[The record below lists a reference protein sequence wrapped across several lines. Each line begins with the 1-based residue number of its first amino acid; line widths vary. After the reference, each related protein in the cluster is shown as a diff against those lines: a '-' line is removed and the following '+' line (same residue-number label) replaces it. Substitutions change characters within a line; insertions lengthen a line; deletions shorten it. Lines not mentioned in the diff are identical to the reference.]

1 MGDLLL
7 KCPLCCSEVFN
18 SRELLVH
25 HLSKVWLNLH
35 CPVCNDECSS
45 ISHMIDHLNQNNCV
59 PKPKSEAVI
68 SNPIVPAAIHN
79 IAEETPT
86 LEHHNVAENQASQML
101 NQTQDVSDVSRMY
114 VELLSKQLAKP
125 CLQTQELKLVKED
138 GESRYVIVTQEES
151 VLKSGSTVFTKQ
163 NSDGTISLTTVKD
176 MKLETDPVDPLMP
189 ENEPEETQ
197 EIYSCNTCGVS
208 FSSVIEHIQN
218 YHNDQ
223 EVVVEESLDSCQLPI
238 DYEPMNGE
246 DVTTGELQQSRRVIT
261 DTGDIVEAPVLLNAT
276 LEDNNL
282 TIEPLNTDLLVER
295 KSKPPRPV
303 AVVEKK
309 LVQVD
314 SVVTNLKNKEDVK
327 KGPYHKVVVKEMQ
340 MLEGGNKVKV
350 YNCMTCNIYV
360 TSLDEFK
367 SQPCKPQKFQCPH
380 CSVAYENSKSLSAHM
395 KIHKAHTE
403 DADSTG
409 PFKCDICSTVF
420 PSNKSLKLHKR
431 MHDPVKARPI
441 ELPVESEGTETSN
454 DKYICSICDKLIPI
468 DYRAVHHNSHNTD
481 NKYNCDICN
490 RKFHSSEYL
499 EMHMSVHNLDKVQVN
514 KQDKSLPYNCMYCTR
529 QFARPHEKVKHE
541 RIHTGE
547 KPHSCEICGKSFRVS
562 YCLTL
567 HMRTHTGA
575 RPYACPHCN
584 KRFKAHSVY
593 NHHLLTHSEVRA
605 YKCPYCPKAF
615 KTSVQL
621 AGHKNSHTKPFS
633 CTHCNRPFAS
643 LYAVRAHTETHARQN
658 NLKFAC
664 TLCGA
669 SYARTFALK
678 DHIKQ
683 VHNQELDA
691 INKTTVDLKEEGW
704 ILPEADAEMQV
715 VSLDKTVPNEIN
727 QLVEAESVMIYGSHK

>member
-7 KCPLCCSEVFN
+7 KCPLCCSEVFH
-18 SRELLVH
+18 SREMLVH
-25 HLSKVWLNLH
+25 HLSKVWLNLR

-45 ISHMIDHLNQNNCV
+45 ISHMLDHLNQSNCV
-59 PKPKSEAVI
+59 PKPKKTEVVTSG
-68 SNPIVPAAIHN
+68 PIVSAAIHN
-79 IAEETPT
+79 IAEGTPT
-86 LEHHNVAENQASQML
+86 LAHHNVTENQADQML
-101 NQTQDVSDVSRMY
+101 NQSQDVSDINRMY
-114 VELLSKQLAKP
+114 VELLNKQLTKP

-138 GESRYVIVTQEES
+138 GESRYVIVTQEDTM
-151 VLKSGSTVFTKQ
+151 LNSGSTVFTKQ

-176 MKLETDPVDPLMP
+176 MKLEAADPDPLMP
-189 ENEPEETQ
+189 ENEPEESQ

-223 EVVVEESLDSCQLPI
+223 EVVVEESLDSCQLPME
-238 DYEPMNGE
+238 YEQMNGE

-276 LEDNNL
+276 LDDSHL
-282 TIEPLNTDLLVER
+282 SMEPLTTDLLVER

-303 AVVEKK
+303 AMVEKK
-309 LVQVD
+309 MVQVD
-314 SVVTNLKNKEDVK
+314 SVVTNLKQKEDIK
-327 KGPYHKVVVKEMQ
+327 KGPYHKVIVKEMQ
-340 MLEGGNKVKV
+340 MLEGGKKVKV

-367 SQPCKPQKFQCPH
+367 SQPCKPQ
-380 CSVAYENSKSLSAHM
+380 
-395 KIHKAHTE
+395 T
-403 DADSTG
+403 DSTG
-409 PFKCDICSTVF
+409 PFKCDICSTIF

-454 DKYICSICDKLIPI
+454 NKYICSICDKLIPI
-468 DYRAVHHNSHNTD
+468 DYRAVHNNSHNTD

-499 EMHMSVHNLDKVQVN
+499 EMHMSVHNLDKAPVN
-514 KQDKSLPYNCMYCTR
+514 KQDKSLPYNCSYCTR

-633 CTHCNRPFAS
+633 CQHCNRPFAS

-683 VHNQELDA
+683 VHNKELDA
-691 INKTTVDLKEEGW
+691 VNKTTVDLKEEGW
-704 ILPEADAEMQV
+704 ILSEGDIQGMDGRQDVDDMQ
-715 VSLDKTVPNEIN
+715 VSLDKSVPNEIN
-727 QLVEAESVMIYGSHK
+727 QLVINTNEAESVMIYGSPK